1 VAARETALNV
11 LIACR
16 KDGAWSNGVLK
27 TYIVRDRLDK
37 REAALASR
45 LCYGVLQNR
54 GKLDFYLQQLLTGK
68 LKNLHPVVRDILHLG
83 LYQLLETDKIPDS
96 AAVNE
101 SVSLAKKYCPKLQ
114 NAPSLVNAVL
124 RNGVRQRE
132 TLQKPTALKDL
143 YSHPQNLIDLLSYY
157 VGPQRL
163 EAMLQANN
171 SAPHTFAQVNT
182 LRTDVNTLLQQLEQ
196 EGIGAQIHPWL
207 SDCLILSETG
217 NLEKLPS
224 FQQGLFYIQDPAAK
238 LSVLCAQLPQKPIRI
253 LDCCA
258 APGGKSF
265 AAAMQTA
272 GQAEIISCDIHPHK
286 AALLQKAY
294 DRVHALYP
302 EKCREIE
309 RCLKALSQLEK
320 SGDASIDAVT
330 NLSARMVGVIY
341 RWREDLWA
349 GALTS
354 MGEGIGRFVYLMDA
368 YDDLEDDLRKKRYNP
383 LKAYHQNEDYETF
396 VRDSL
401 TMLIAESTEAFETL
415 PLVQDMDILRNI
427 LYAGCWS
434 RYQLKQHKR
443 DKQRGVP
450 APRKEGTAGK
460 SGH

>member
-1 VAARETALNV
+1 MAARETALNV

-27 TYIVRDRLDK
+27 TYIARDRLDK

-83 LYQLLETDKIPDS
+83 LYQLFETDKIPDS

-114 NAPSLVNAVL
+114 NAPSLVNGVL

-132 TLQKPTALKDL
+132 TLQKPTAFKDL

-163 EAMLQANN
+163 ESMLQANN

-182 LRTDVNTLLQQLEQ
+182 LRTDVNTLRLQLEQ
-196 EGIGAQIHPWL
+196 EGVSAQIHPWL
-207 SDCLILSETG
+207 PDCLILSDTG
-217 NLEKLPS
+217 NLEKLLS

-238 LSVLCAQLPQKPIRI
+238 LSVLCAQLPQGPIRI

-265 AAAMQTA
+265 AAAMATA

-286 AALLQKAY
+286 AELLQKGAERLGI
-294 DRVHALYP
+294 DRLQAQ
-302 EKCREIE
+302 CR
-309 RCLKALSQLEK
+309 
-320 SGDASIDAVT
+320 DASVFYAPWEGCMDV
-330 NLSARMVGVIY
+330 VIADVPCSGY
-341 RWREDLWA
+341 
-349 GALTS
+349 
-354 MGEGIGRFVYLMDA
+354 GII
-368 YDDLEDDLRKKRYNP
+368 RKKPDVRYKDPDTMQELPALQLSILNNQARYVKKGG
-383 LKAYHQNEDYETF
+383 LLMYSTCTLVRRENEGVVEK
-396 VRDSL
+396 L
-401 TMLIAESTEAFETL
+401 
-415 PLVQDMDILRNI
+415 
-427 LYAGCWS
+427 
-434 RYQLKQHKR
+434 LKQNPDFHTEILHLPNNFPKN
-443 DKQRGVP
+443 DTGMLALVP
-450 APRKEGTAGK
+450 GEYDTDGFFICRLRREQ
-460 SGH
+460 

>member
-1 VAARETALNV
+1 MAARETALNV

-27 TYIVRDRLDK
+27 TYIARDRLDK

-83 LYQLLETDKIPDS
+83 LYQLFETDKIPDS

-114 NAPSLVNAVL
+114 NAPSLVNGVL

-132 TLQKPTALKDL
+132 TLQKPTAFKDL
-143 YSHPQNLIDLLSYY
+143 YSHPQSLIDLLSYY

-163 EAMLQANN
+163 EPMLQANN

-182 LRTDVNTLLQQLEQ
+182 LRTDVNTLRLQLEQ
-196 EGIGAQIHPWL
+196 EGVSAQIHPWL
-207 SDCLILSETG
+207 PDCLILSDTG
-217 NLEKLPS
+217 NLEKLLS

-238 LSVLCAQLPQKPIRI
+238 LSVLCAQLPQGPIRI

-265 AAAMQTA
+265 AAAMATA

-286 AALLQKAY
+286 AELLQKGAERLGI
-294 DRVHALYP
+294 DRLQAQ
-302 EKCREIE
+302 CR
-309 RCLKALSQLEK
+309 
-320 SGDASIDAVT
+320 DASVFYAPWEGCMDV
-330 NLSARMVGVIY
+330 VIADVPCSGY
-341 RWREDLWA
+341 
-349 GALTS
+349 
-354 MGEGIGRFVYLMDA
+354 GII
-368 YDDLEDDLRKKRYNP
+368 RKKPDIRYKDPDTMQELPALQLSILNNQARYVKKGGLLMYSTCTLVRRENEGVVEKFLKQNP
-383 LKAYHQNEDYETF
+383 DFH
-396 VRDSL
+396 
-401 TMLIAESTEAFETL
+401 TEIL
-415 PLVQDMDILRNI
+415 PLPNNFPKNDTGMLALVPGEYDTDGFFICRLR
-427 LYAGCWS
+427 
-434 RYQLKQHKR
+434 REQ
-443 DKQRGVP
+443 
-450 APRKEGTAGK
+450 
-460 SGH
+460 